1 MRVATQTKYG
11 LIDYNLSKITEDLK
25 QASQVVSSG
34 KRINALSDD
43 PVGLTQSL
51 GIKSALA
58 NVEQVERNIDLGESW
73 LVGAEGA
80 LRHSQNLLIDAKVLC
95 IEMASAS
102 KSTADRQSAVAVVQN
117 IRDEIVS
124 QANTQISGRYIFA
137 GTDTDTK
144 PFELDGTYN
153 GNDIPF
159 AIKAGNDRAM
169 EIGSDG
175 ETVFADMFTTLD
187 DLMTALQSDDI
198 AGINTAMDSLDLHA
212 EDVSTHVS
220 HVGSKMNRMD
230 IKKNILESLTI
241 SNTARLS
248 QIEDADIVEAAMN
261 LTSVEMAYQASL
273 ASSAS
278 VMKLSLV
285 DFLS

>member
-1 MRVATQTKYG
+1 
-11 LIDYNLSKITEDLK
+11 LK

-102 KSTADRQSAVAVVQN
+102 KSTADRQSAVAGVQN

-278 VMKLSLV
+278 IMNLSLV
-285 DFLS
+285 DFLK